1 MVIGWILVVL
11 SIFRAASCSEIG
23 SADLPSSGSRVASLR
38 PQLQE
43 LLSRST
49 PRDKKVSLAETLIDE
64 LRNDPAASA
73 RIIEEVLDEPDVKG
87 LLSMVKFALSEYR
100 SNLRS
105 LRRLLVDI
113 ILPEIQRDGDEGE
126 QDDLALLKDGL
137 KLIARVLPEAK
148 SARALE
154 SEARRRM
161 RRTSPKEMLTRTPSG
176 LETPKYLVI
185 KRTRRYEIRQVC
197 RPTSMRPSA
206 MVSLSACPSALCQ
219 YLPYSVC
226 ETAMDDEPYR
236 TAIDPARRRVQNPK
250 RYSAFYRLA
259 NYLFGGNRRK
269 ESMAM
274 TTPVLMDFTEPRPSP
289 FRRALNAI
297 GVGGRRVRMSFVMP
311 SKYWEREGGSKT
323 PPRPEG
329 WGVRV
334 RYVEPQVMAVAYFG
348 GISNKAKVDAARDKL
363 LLGLAKDGIDVEDPE
378 SYTLLQYN
386 DPFTAPWMRRN
397 EVAVKVSWPPSTRSF
412 LKK

>member
-1 MVIGWILVVL
+1 MMVIGWILVVL

-185 KRTRRYEIRQVC
+185 KRTRRYEIR
-197 RPTSMRPSA
+197 
-206 MVSLSACPSALCQ
+206 Q

>member
-1 MVIGWILVVL
+1 MMVIGWILVVL

-73 RIIEEVLDEPDVKG
+73 RIIEEVIDVLDEPDVKG

-185 KRTRRYEIRQVC
+185 KRTRRYEIR
-197 RPTSMRPSA
+197 
-206 MVSLSACPSALCQ
+206 Q

>member
-185 KRTRRYEIRQVC
+185 KRTRRYEIR
-197 RPTSMRPSA
+197 
-206 MVSLSACPSALCQ
+206 Q